1 MGKIILCLLL
11 VYTPCAN
18 AYWGPITQQKN
29 TGVMWYLGEKGEAFV
44 SYGKVTASK
53 IYRHGKVAVIK
64 GRTGAAYS
72 YKEAEDGLYHVTLY
86 ASATKDRVIPVLGEL
101 ADLPIVLPIL
111 SQAQWLRW
119 LETITRSAA
128 TDFDKAMD
136 TRYLET
142 YIGGGNH
149 RLFDGGHTLSG
160 AWKNIGE
167 YCVAAKCSAGEQVG
181 GYFDAVIKDLS
192 TPKGLPFV
200 TMEQQTYDSMA
211 TWMSETIP
219 GVDKSW
225 VYDALSYDVLEL
237 LSAGVAA
244 AAVVYYLDK
253 EQEDKLSELIGS
265 MGIVS
270 ITSANPIL
278 GLVMVASLAYALATG
293 VDIGEKDVAEGA
305 VKSAVISGVF
315 VLLPT
320 AFLVELAV
328 VVAVGILLNRGMT
341 DKNYAIVYNYGE
353 QKATSLMSWLPK
365 I

>member
-1 MGKIILCLLL
+1 MLKVLHFR
-11 VYTPCAN
+11 VD
-18 AYWGPITQQKN
+18 KR
-29 TGVMWYLGEKGEAFV
+29 GEKGEVFV
-44 SYGKVTASK
+44 SYGKATVFK
-53 IYRHGKVAVIK
+53 VYRRGKGFVSK
-64 GRTGAAYS
+64 GRAGAAYS
-72 YKEAEDGLYHVTLY
+72 YRKAEDGLYHVTLY
-86 ASATKDRVIPVLGEL
+86 ASAAKDRAVPTLGEL

-111 SQAQWLRW
+111 SQTQWLRW
-119 LETITRSAA
+119 LETITKSAA

-136 TRYLET
+136 TKYLET

-167 YCVAAKCSAGEQVG
+167 YCVAAKCSTGEQVG
-181 GYFDAVIKDLS
+181 GYYDAIIKDLS

-219 GVDKSW
+219 GVSKNW
-225 VYDALSYDVLEL
+225 VSDALSYDALEL

-253 EQEDKLSELIGS
+253 GQTDKLSELIGS

-278 GLVMVASLAYALATG
+278 GLVMVAALAYALATG
-293 VDIGEKDVAEGA
+293 VDIGEKDVAEGV

-320 AFLVELAV
+320 TFLVELAV
-328 VVAVGILLNRGMT
+328 VVAVGILLNKGMT
-341 DKNYAIVYNYGE
+341 DKNYAIVYDYGE
-353 QKATSLMSWLPK
+353 EKEASFISWLPK
-365 I
+365 IQEGACL